1 MPETDAALPVP
12 MTWMLR
18 LTLPGVFW
26 AALSASGSE
35 AVSRRRPAA
44 PAEAVA
50 TPRAIPTNSLP
61 VLPPAPEGVTHLDF
75 EQFFK
80 KPVGP
85 RGLELT
91 DTLQSF
97 NDRKVRLL
105 GYMVKQ
111 ERRTPGVFL
120 LSPVPA
126 STHESHYG
134 LADDL
139 PASTVHV
146 FVPTMKYQVL
156 PHTPGLML
164 LTGQLEVGNREEAS
178 GRVST
183 IRLTLDPPTVTAGPG
198 ATNAAPAVASASLS
212 QPVSLPPNN

>member
-1 MPETDAALPVP
+1 MPATLL
-12 MTWMLR
+12 LR
-18 LTLPGVFW
+18 LTLLCLLPVGPVVV
-26 AALSASGSE
+26 ASE
-35 AVSRRRPAA
+35 ASSLRRPAPAAAAEVPPAA
-44 PAEAVA
+44 PPADAV
-50 TPRAIPTNSLP
+50 P
-61 VLPPAPEGVTHLDF
+61 VLPPPPAGVTHLDF
-75 EQFFK
+75 EQFFR

-91 DTLQSF
+91 DKLQSL
-97 NDRKVRLL
+97 NGRKVRLL

-111 ERRTPGVFL
+111 ERRTPGLFL

-164 LTGQLEVGNREEAS
+164 LTGTLDVGNREEAS
-178 GRVST
+178 GRIST
-183 IRLTLDPPTVTAGPG
+183 VRLTLDPPQVTAGQAG
-198 ATNAAPAVASASLS
+198 TNAVAAVASAEVPSS
-212 QPVSLPPNN
+212 PISPANN

>member
-1 MPETDAALPVP
+1 MI
-12 MTWMLR
+12 R
-18 LTLPGVFW
+18 LTLPVVVC
-26 AALSASGSE
+26 AVLSASASG
-35 AVSRRRPAA
+35 RRPD
-44 PAEAVA
+44 AEAA
-50 TPRAIPTNSLP
+50 AAGAPRAIPANALP
-61 VLPPAPEGVTHLDF
+61 VLPPAPDGVTHLDF

-91 DTLQSF
+91 DTLQSL
-97 NDRKVRLL
+97 NGRRVRLL
-105 GYMVKQ
+105 GYMVRQ
-111 ERRTPGVFL
+111 EQRTPGVFL

-146 FVPTMKYQVL
+146 SVPTMKYQIL

-164 LTGQLEVGNREEAS
+164 LTGLLEVGNREEAS
-178 GRVST
+178 GRIST
-183 IRLTLDPPTVTAGPG
+183 VRLTLDPPAASAVLG
-198 ATNAAPAVASASLS
+198 AKTNAARGVASAAVP
-212 QPVSLPPNN
+212 QPSSLPSNN